1 MKRPQFVT
9 DYFYHIYNRGVEKRD
24 IFLDDADHFRFIRG
38 LYEFNDSNPTALS
51 KMINFR
57 GRSSELPEVSEDG
70 PRHLSRKK
78 IVEIVCFCLMPNHFH
93 LLLKQIRDNGIPL
106 FMKKLATGYAMYFN
120 TKYKRSGVFF
130 QGRYKAIIVEK
141 EEYLLH
147 LSRYIHLNP
156 VELIEPQWKERGI
169 KDKNKVFSFLE
180 NYRWSSYPDYIGKK
194 NFPSITKDG
203 KDIILEIEGGSLAYK
218 RFVESWLEKD
228 FQIVQDTILE

>member
-9 DYFYHIYNRGVEKRD
+9 DHFYHIYNRGVEKRD

-38 LYEFNDSNPTALS
+38 LYEFNDDHPIVLS
-51 KMINFR
+51 RIPNYR
-57 GRSSELPEVSEDG
+57 GRSSAVVEDRPLHLPRE
-70 PRHLSRKK
+70 R
-78 IVEIVCFCLMPNHFH
+78 IIEIICFCLMPNHFH
-93 LLLKQIRDNGIPL
+93 LLLKQIKDNGIPL
-106 FMKKLATGYAMYFN
+106 FMKKLSTGYAMYFN

-130 QGRYKAIIVEK
+130 QGRYKAILVEK
-141 EEYLLH
+141 EEYFLH

-156 VELIEPQWKERGI
+156 VELIEPHWKERGVQ
-169 KDKNKVFSFLE
+169 DKKKVFSFLE

-203 KDIILEIEGGSLAYK
+203 KDLILEIEGGSIAYK

-228 FQIVQDTILE
+228 FHAIQDALID